1 MPSYRRQ
8 VILCFIALVYG
19 CDKSESPA
27 APTPVDQEFVGSEVC
42 QTCHQPEY
50 NDWQDSHHRLA
61 MQVASPDTVLGDFSG
76 KEYDYFETFTQFLTD
91 GGEFLV
97 RTENADGEQQDF
109 TVTHTFGIEP
119 LQQYLVEFPGGRLQA
134 LPFAWDTRPSVDGGQ
149 RWFHLYPDEYVGPG
163 DPLHWTA
170 RNFNWNYM
178 CAECHSTDVK
188 LGYDADSHTFNT
200 TYEEISVGCEACHG
214 PGSSHVAQAITRTF
228 DSSFGLPVSLDDQG
242 TAAWIMN
249 SDTGMAKR
257 SELPKQQQQPE
268 SCGRCHSRRSVIAP
282 DYEYGRPLT
291 DTHMPSLLEEHLYFA
306 DGQIQD
312 EVYVYG
318 SFLQSR
324 MYRAGVS
331 CSDCHNP
338 HSGQLVTGPDP
349 NGVCGQCHLPT
360 RFATAEHGQSD
371 SRAGLCVDCHMPAR
385 TYMGIDDRRDHSFR
399 IIGPDAK
406 SDPNTTVAHYATA
419 IAAGRVGSAND
430 VLLAAIAN
438 PDFPAIARATILTLL
453 EPPPGNDEIGAVQN
467 GLNDEDPLI
476 RIAALRALRQFPAE
490 LRLQSGGD
498 LLDDPVRGVRL
509 EAALVCAD
517 LRDLLSA
524 TASRAFSRAADE
536 YRQALLATANR
547 PESTVN
553 LAEFESMTGNTSA
566 AARYFEQ
573 AIALD
578 PDIAIVRHAYGL
590 LLVRIERRDDA
601 LKELRRAAKLEPTN
615 NRYVYVLGVALNS
628 LGHPE
633 EALALLQQARVDFPR
648 DFDIAWALATMLRD
662 SGDVS
667 RARQVVDGMAAQ
679 FPNNENIEALR
690 RTLSQ

>member
-1 MPSYRRQ
+1 MPSYRRR
-8 VILCFIALVYG
+8 VILCFMALACG
-19 CDKSESPA
+19 CGKSESPA
-27 APTPVDQEFVGSEVC
+27 APTPVEQAFVGSDTC
-42 QTCHQPEY
+42 QTCHLTEY
-50 NDWQDSHHRLA
+50 NDWQGSQHQLA
-61 MQVASPDTVLGDFSG
+61 MQIANRDTVLGDFSG
-76 KEYDYFETFTQFLTD
+76 EEFDYFETSTRFLID

-134 LPFAWDTRPSVDGGQ
+134 LPFAWDTRRSDDGGQ
-149 RWFHLYPDEYVGPG
+149 RWFHLYPDEHIAPG
-163 DPLHWTA
+163 DPLHWTGP
-170 RNFNWNYM
+170 NFNWNFM

-188 LGYDADSHTFNT
+188 LGYDVDSQTFNT

-214 PGSSHVAQAITRTF
+214 PGSSHVAQANTRVF

-249 SDTGMAKR
+249 PDTGIAKR
-257 SELPKQQQQPE
+257 SELSKQQQQPE
-268 SCGRCHSRRSVIAP
+268 SCGRCHSRRGVIAP
-282 DYEYGRPLT
+282 IYEYGRPLT

-324 MYRAGVS
+324 MYRAGVT

-338 HSGQLVTGPDP
+338 HSGQLITGPDP
-349 NGVCGQCHLPT
+349 NSVCGQCHLPT
-360 RFATAEHGQSD
+360 RFATVEHGQSD
-371 SRAGLCVDCHMPAR
+371 SRAGLCVDCHMPVR
-385 TYMGIDDRRDHSFR
+385 TYMGVDDRRDHSFR
-399 IIGPDAK
+399 IIGPDA
-406 SDPNTTVAHYATA
+406 DAHYGAA
-419 IAAGRVGSAND
+419 IAAGRAGSAND
-430 VLLAAIAN
+430 VLVAAIAN
-438 PDFPAIARATILTLL
+438 SDFPPIARATMLTLL
-453 EPPPGNDEIGAVQN
+453 EPPTGDGEISAVQN

-476 RIAALRALRQFPAE
+476 RIAALRALRQFPGE

-509 EAALVCAD
+509 EAALVVAD

-536 YRQALLATANR
+536 YRRALLATANR
-547 PESTVN
+547 PESMVN
-553 LAEFESMTGNTSA
+553 LAEFESMTGNSSKA
-566 AARYFEQ
+566 AHYFEQ
-573 AIALD
+573 ATALD
-578 PDIAIVRHAYGL
+578 PGSAVIHHAYGL
-590 LLVRIERRDDA
+590 LLVRINRRDDA
-601 LKELRRAAKLEPTN
+601 LEELRLAAELEPTN
-615 NRYVYVLGVALNS
+615 SRWAYVLGVALNS
-628 LGHPE
+628 LGQPK
-633 EALALLQQARVDFPR
+633 EALALLQQAEIDFPH

-667 RARQVVDGMAAQ
+667 GARQVADRMAAQ
-679 FPNNENIEALR
+679 FPDNENVEALR
-690 RTLSQ
+690 RTLSR